1 MSDKPVAFFVTALVI
16 APVCSVCILGPAVV
30 GGFLAGW
37 FGWLADLDIAL
48 VTVLGGLAVLGVLG
62 YFKYRRRRPPNPV
75 RSGSGRLE

>member
-48 VTVLGGLAVLGVLG
+48 VTVLGVLG